1 MTAVARMAKWL
12 HTWTSYSDSGYVN
25 KIPTDST

>member
-1 MTAVARMAKWL
+1 MTVVARTAKWL
-12 HTWTSYSDSGYVN
+12 TWTSYSDSGYVN